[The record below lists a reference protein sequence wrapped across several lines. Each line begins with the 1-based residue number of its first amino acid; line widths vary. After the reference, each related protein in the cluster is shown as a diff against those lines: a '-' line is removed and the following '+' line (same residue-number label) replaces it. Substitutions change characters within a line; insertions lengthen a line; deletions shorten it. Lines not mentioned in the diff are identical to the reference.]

1 MFKIDSPIKPN
12 QNSQEKLTLWAA
24 FGGGFGFIHPAPG
37 TWGTLPGVLLA
48 YLLAGNAIV
57 YIIITVLLFILG
69 VWLCSQSSKILGE
82 HDHSGI
88 VIDEIVGVM
97 ITLFTFAS
105 SWQGLLFGFLLFRA
119 FDIIK
124 PPPIKQIDKKVH
136 GGIGI
141 MLDDVIAGIFAWVV
155 LFVTLFILN

>member
-1 MFKIDSPIKPN
+1 MFKIDSPLK
-12 QNSQEKLTLWAA
+12 STHTTSEKLTLWLA
-24 FGGGFGFIHPAPG
+24 FGGGFGFIRPAPG

-48 YLLAGNAIV
+48 YLLSGNT
-57 YIIITVLLFILG
+57 IIYVVVTVVLFGIG
-69 VWLCSQSSKILGE
+69 VWLCDKSSKILGV

-97 ITLFTFAS
+97 IALFLFAN
-105 SWQGLLFGFLLFRA
+105 SWLGLLLGFILFRA

-141 MLDDVIAGIFAWVV
+141 MLDDVLAGVFAWVM
-155 LFVTLFILN
+155 LYFIA

>member
-12 QNSQEKLTLWAA
+12 QSSQEKLTLWAA
-24 FGGGFGFIHPAPG
+24 FGGGFGFIRPAPG

-48 YLLAGNAIV
+48 YLLAGNTIV
-57 YIIITVLLFILG
+57 YIITTVLLFILG
-69 VWLCSQSSKILGE
+69 VWLCSQSSKILGV

-97 ITLFTFAS
+97 IALFLFANT
-105 SWQGLLFGFLLFRA
+105 WLGLVLGFILFRA

-141 MLDDVIAGIFAWVV
+141 MLDDVIAGIFAWVA
-155 LFVTLFILN
+155 LFILTFIFA